1 MMTNDAVPSVSVIM
15 PCYNQGIYLDEA
27 VDSILAQTYQGF
39 EIIVINDGSTDAETI
54 QILKDYKKP
63 GVAVIHTDNR
73 GPAAARNTGIQYARG
88 RYILPLDAD
97 DRIGTTYLEKA
108 ISILDQNP
116 AIGIVYCHA
125 EFFGAKTG
133 TFDLPDFNFP
143 GILLGNMI
151 FNSSVYRKAD
161 WEMVGGYKDNFHG
174 WEDYDFWLSLLG
186 LGREVFRIPEVLYFY
201 RQIEQSRS
209 NSMTTCHW
217 IEDYTRLF
225 ENHPELY
232 TPNMHVVFEHIVN
245 LRDDVHRTHARL
257 YNTQKE
263 VERLKE
269 QIASMEQSKFWQ
281 LRTKWLELKRI
292 LGFRVD
298 D

>member
-1 MMTNDAVPSVSVIM
+1 
-15 PCYNQGIYLDEA
+15 
-27 VDSILAQTYQGF
+27 
-39 EIIVINDGSTDAETI
+39 
-54 QILKDYKKP
+54 
-63 GVAVIHTDNR
+63 
-73 GPAAARNTGIQYARG
+73 
-88 RYILPLDAD
+88 
-97 DRIGTTYLEKA
+97 
-108 ISILDQNP
+108 
-116 AIGIVYCHA
+116 
-125 EFFGAKTG
+125 
-133 TFDLPDFNFP
+133 
-143 GILLGNMI
+143 
-151 FNSSVYRKAD
+151 
-161 WEMVGGYKDNFHG
+161 
-174 WEDYDFWLSLLG
+174 
-186 LGREVFRIPEVLYFY
+186 
-201 RQIEQSRS
+201 
-209 NSMTTCHW
+209 MTTCHW